1 MKSYILINI
10 LLLLMTFVKMDPPKV
25 EVNYLPKKQWK
36 MSKHD
41 MVDIKLDIERELK
54 SKILQMQMNWKNK
67 QAMEEQMLKSQ
78 QYMQPQIIP
87 PTMSFPYNNGN
98 SGYDYNNLPN
108 FNNMNIYPSMA
119 NSRQFINAG
128 QYNADIIEK
137 KVDKILAKVSDEKM
151 ANFNEKSLGEINSLQ
166 EKLKTIKDGKY
177 YKFKQTNNDSSDIT
191 FVSNVL
197 SGIKVSNNSNKDNE
211 DNNDSS
217 NLINN
222 IIGKYK
228 AQNTNLE
235 IEAYQKVFKNYNSTI
250 HEVDFNKIN
259 EQITDYT
266 QVLDNDKKNL
276 K

>member
-10 LLLLMTFVKMDPPKV
+10 LLFLTTYVKMDPPKV

-151 ANFNEKSLGEINSLQ
+151 SNFNEKSLGEINSLQ

-177 YKFKQTNNDSSDIT
+177 YKFKQANNDSSDIT
-191 FVSNVL
+191 SNSNVL
-197 SGIKVSNNSNKDNE
+197 SGSKVSNLNKDNE
-211 DNNDSS
+211 DYNSS

-235 IEAYQKVFKNYNSTI
+235 IEAYQRVFKNYNSTI

-266 QVLDNDKKNL
+266 QVFDNDKKNL